1 MLPIQTV
8 IFEPLHQ
15 HQENGIDPIAVGN
28 EDKMFIRSF
37 FYLLHLFKMIHET
50 SLSNSVENE
59 TAYYGVQDGRQDTR

>member
-28 EDKMFIRSF
+28 EDKVFIRGF
-37 FYLLHLFKMIHET
+37 FYLLHLFKIW
-50 SLSNSVENE
+50 
-59 TAYYGVQDGRQDTR
+59 